1 MGSALF
7 AKNRGVW
14 GRCLGN
20 LLRSATQRLGPSG
33 EVYAGASKSFSCYL
47 FADPHPL
54 SPAVS
59 ILYKN
64 SGGGGPGHTR
74 APASNLEPLTTLLTL
89 ATPRPTAYPPTSA
102 ASAVP
107 RARLAQLPAAAAC
120 KAPARLL
127 PCPTSKCPARPTIRP
142 RVNEPTVCR
151 RFARLRTPAPFFQ
164 SCPRCPSPCRGS
176 NCQPQH
182 PLRFPHNKASESRTL
197 LRRLPAV
204 CRPR

>member
-14 GRCLGN
+14 DRCLGN

-33 EVYAGASKSFSCYL
+33 KVYASASESFSCYL

-54 SPAVS
+54 NPVVS
-59 ILYKN
+59 IVTIN
-64 SGGGGPGHTR
+64 HGEGVPTHVS
-74 APASNLEPLTTLLTL
+74 ASNVEPLTLLTP
-89 ATPRPTAYPPTSA
+89 AAVRPPSYSA
-102 ASAVP
+102 ASA
-107 RARLAQLPAAAAC
+107 ARTVQLPAGGAG

-182 PLRFPHNKASESRTL
+182 PLRFRHNKASESRTL

-204 CRPR
+204 CQPQ